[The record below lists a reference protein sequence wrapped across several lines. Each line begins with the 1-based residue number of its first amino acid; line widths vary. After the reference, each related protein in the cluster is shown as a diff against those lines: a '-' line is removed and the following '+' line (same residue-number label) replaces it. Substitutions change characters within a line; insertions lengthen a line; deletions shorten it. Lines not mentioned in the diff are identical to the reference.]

1 MPLSK
6 SDNPDRNFSAGY
18 GSLESQE
25 LLPPYVLDS
34 IFNDPEIRKRVGD
47 LIARAMKSGSQRG
60 YRGWRPI
67 FFRHDDAALVEAPT
81 PVHFQAGY
89 ILWLG
94 RLRRSADWANENRR
108 SSRCDGESIGAS
120 GSISMRAT

>member
-25 LLPPYVLDS
+25 LLPPYDLDS

-47 LIARAMKSGSQRG
+47 LIARAMKSGS
-60 YRGWRPI
+60 
-67 FFRHDDAALVEAPT
+67 
-81 PVHFQAGY
+81 
-89 ILWLG
+89 
-94 RLRRSADWANENRR
+94 
-108 SSRCDGESIGAS
+108 
-120 GSISMRAT
+120 